1 MKYHAFDAWMFIT
14 SIIEKYFLEVLDK
27 KITQLYNTFANKTL
41 QKYNKTCN
49 GGTMNK
55 EEVLRK
61 NRELKKDEGIENAE
75 NKGRMLG
82 KIVICLVVSFE
93 CFFSL
98 FTKQDASGI
107 LLIFFAFI
115 TAEAIPLYRFTH
127 RKTYLIT
134 IIFGTVA
141 SLSFLVSYILPYVR

>member
-1 MKYHAFDAWMFIT
+1 
-14 SIIEKYFLEVLDK
+14 
-27 KITQLYNTFANKTL
+27 
-41 QKYNKTCN
+41 
-49 GGTMNK
+49 MNK